1 MVYLQISSG
10 CKYKNGKIWYQPG
23 GRFYTLYTYPNWY
36 QSILITFPVSASALA
51 RIEPLYLESGQFL
64 DAENKQVAVLGQ
76 VATGEQLDRVPALM
90 DKAKVV
96 VMNAVDWQVICYI
109 IL

>member
-1 MVYLQISSG
+1 M
-10 CKYKNGKIWYQPG
+10 CYQW
-23 GRFYTLYTYPNWY
+23 L
-36 QSILITFPVSASALA
+36 LIPFPVSASALA

-76 VATGEQLDRVPALM
+76 VATGEQLDCVPALM